1 MKKFLLLFID
11 KSFSFSPKKPFQIV
25 KFLLAE
31 GVEFLLI
38 RNFTRLRRKQNFSF
52 TARVFKNIKQFMFLK
67 TRFAKEKFCLRRR
80 RAKFWMSKN
89 PTPSAFGP
97 PKRTYGVTQ
106 SADRFAKATFS
117 SPKTA
122 KAKAGFASAM
132 A

>member
-52 TARVFKNIKQFMFLK
+52 ATRVFKNIKQFMFLK
-67 TRFAKEKFCLRRR
+67 YPSNPFHHITTKPLFLEWFCCDGGR
-80 RAKFWMSKN
+80 
-89 PTPSAFGP
+89 G
-97 PKRTYGVTQ
+97 GI
-106 SADRFAKATFS
+106 
-117 SPKTA
+117 
-122 KAKAGFASAM
+122 
-132 A
+132 